1 MTDRGWL
8 AVAVLLVVSYF
19 LGRSTAPERVVTRTE
34 TVFVDKVVEVES
46 KNQTVLERIRVKP
59 SGESVTIRRIRTE
72 SESSRQQVRLQ
83 NESTISV
90 KESSPTTLLFN
101 YDTGRA
107 FGVSASRRVLG
118 PLTIGVFGFSDGR
131 VGGSLGVSF

>member
-59 SGESVTIRRIRTE
+59 SGESVTVRKIRTE
-72 SESSRQQVRLQ
+72 SESNRQQIRLQ

>member
-1 MTDRGWL
+1 MSERGWL
-8 AVAVLLVVSYF
+8 TIGALLVVAYF
-19 LGRSTAPERVVTRTE
+19 LGRSTAPDKIVTKVE
-34 TVFVDKVVEVES
+34 TVYVDKVVEVES

-59 SGESVTIRRIRTE
+59 SGESVTVRKIRTE
-72 SESSRQQVRLQ
+72 SESNRQQIKLQ